1 VAGGVIEVLFW
12 LCLLVP
18 LYAYGLF
25 PLFLWL
31 CAGFLRRPVRKS
43 PIEPSVSLLI
53 PAYAEGEQVRRK
65 IENSLAIE
73 YPAAKLE
80 IVITCDGDKN
90 DTPRHARE
98 AAAGTRVRVLVQ
110 PVNRGKIANLN
121 AAVPTLQNEII
132 VFSDTSALLEPDCL
146 RKILPNFADPQVGAI
161 SGRYTVIEAGAVNIG
176 HSEDLY
182 WRYETFLKDRESAI
196 HSMLGGHGQLHAIR
210 RELYPFPVSGTI
222 NDDYVIP
229 YSVLGKGFR
238 AVYEPTARVFEEARE
253 MTGFQRRVRIMAGNI
268 QQLNLLGTLLWPL
281 RFWPL
286 FFTLSHKASRL
297 LVPFALLL
305 ALALNVSLAQ
315 QPVYAWVLAGQLSF
329 YVLAIAGALVRLR
342 PRLLM
347 LPYYF
352 SMINAAVFLGVYHAL
367 TNRRSMAWK

>member
-1 VAGGVIEVLFW
+1 MIEVLFW

-18 LYAYGLF
+18 LYAYLLF
-25 PLFLWL
+25 PLFLL
-31 CAGFLRRPVRKS
+31 VFGGVLRRPVRKAQ
-43 PIEPSVSLLI
+43 IEPTVSLLI
-53 PAYAEGEQVRRK
+53 PAYGEGEQVRRK

-73 YPAAKLE
+73 YPADKLE

-90 DTPRHARE
+90 ETPRHAHE
-98 AAAGTRVRVLVQ
+98 GAAGTRVRVLVQ

-121 AAVPTLQNEII
+121 AAVPELHHDII
-132 VFSDTSALLEPDCL
+132 VFSDTSALLEVDCL
-146 RKILPNFADPQVGAI
+146 RKILPNFADAQVGAV
-161 SGRYTVIEAGAVNIG
+161 SGRYTVIEPGAVNIG

-182 WRYETFLKDRESAI
+182 WRYETFLKDREAAI

-229 YSVLGKGFR
+229 YSVLGKGYR

-268 QQLNLLGTLLWPL
+268 QQLNLLGTLVWPL

-297 LVPFALLL
+297 VVPFALLA
-305 ALALNVSLAQ
+305 ALGLNVLLIDR
-315 QPVYAWVLAGQLSF
+315 PFYGWLLAGQVLF
-329 YVLAIAGALVRLR
+329 YVLSIVGALVRLR
-342 PRLLM
+342 PKLLM

-367 TNRRSMAWK
+367 TSRRSMAWK